1 MAADTKPRVRWKP
14 GPTGWMVI
22 CFLVPTLLYMVAV
35 REPSPR
41 WRAAY
46 FSNERLEGVPLVRKE
61 RDVNHNWGVRRSPLE
76 TIRVDHFSARWDTCL
91 VLERAQS
98 VAFQLTSDDGSRL
111 FIDGQ
116 LAIDNWGP
124 RPRSYTRGSKILRP
138 LTSGVD
144 VPLQAGVHHL
154 RVEYYE
160 EIDHSLVTL
169 LSSFEGERPQRIAPE
184 RLQFP
189 DGDWQRPCKAAPA
202 P

>member
-1 MAADTKPRVRWKP
+1 
-14 GPTGWMVI
+14 
-22 CFLVPTLLYMVAV
+22 MVAV

-46 FSNERLEGVPLVRKE
+46 FGSEGLKGVPLVRKE
-61 RDVNHNWGVRRSPLE
+61 RDVDHNWAVRRSPLE
-76 TIRVDHFSARWDTCL
+76 GIPVDHFSVRWDTCL
-91 VLERAQS
+91 VLERTQS
-98 VAFQLTSDDGSRL
+98 IAFQLTSDDGSRL

-116 LAIDNWGP
+116 LVIDNWGP
-124 RPRSYTRGSKILRP
+124 RPPSYTRGGKLLRP
-138 LTSGVD
+138 LTNGVD
-144 VPLQAGVHHL
+144 LPLQAGMHHL
-154 RVEYYE
+154 RVEYNE

-169 LSSFEGERPQRIAPE
+169 LSSFDGERPRRIAPE